1 MKKHLLGKKVIWVS
15 LIILAMS
22 VTEVFAGPRDHAGGF
37 FLRLSAGYG
46 YAQTELGDPAIM
58 KYYGVPGDINFAI
71 GAVVS
76 DNFALHG
83 SLFGWSIMNPT
94 LEIGGGS
101 GEIDGYLM
109 LSGLGV
115 GLTYYIMPANIYI
128 SPSVGLG
135 NLTLD
140 AGGSTSNT
148 EMGLMIDLTLG
159 KEWWV
164 GGSWGLGV
172 AGAVGYHSVQDSEEI
187 EENWNGY
194 SIGVRF
200 SATLN

>member
-1 MKKHLLGKKVIWVS
+1 MEKDFSYKKILLLALIVFAVS
-15 LIILAMS
+15 A
-22 VTEVFAGPRDHAGGF
+22 TEAFAGPRDHAGGF

-46 YAQTELGDPAIM
+46 YAQTEFGDPTTM
-58 KYYGVPGDINFAI
+58 KYYGVAGDVNFAV
-71 GAVVS
+71 GAVVF

-94 LEIGGGS
+94 LELGAGS
-101 GEIDGYLM
+101 GEVDGYLT

-128 SPSVGLG
+128 SPSVGLRR
-135 NLTLD
+135 LTLES
-140 AGGSTSNT
+140 GGITSNT
-148 EMGLMIDLTLG
+148 EMGLMLDLTLG

-172 AGAVGYHSVQDSEEI
+172 AGAFGYHSV
-187 EENWNGY
+187 
-194 SIGVRF
+194 
-200 SATLN
+200 